1 MEKRKKRK
9 IYIDYSLIFAIFF
22 LIIFGAIMIYSASS
36 YISTIKNGDPMYF
49 MKKQMWLAALG
60 IAAMVFAAFFD
71 YHIYISKPFIYFFYP
86 LSVILCVLVMFV
98 GRMANGKRR
107 WFSIGGMSFQPSEL
121 AKVMVIL
128 VLVYFI
134 VRNKTKFEK
143 SLGVFTES
151 WIKVAMLIFIPAGI
165 VAITNL
171 SSAIIIIMIGFV
183 LLYVSVKNKRYLF
196 RVPAIGVTF
205 LYLVL
210 TIFATSIGNIL
221 ANSSGGYRI
230 KRFLYWLLPERYA
243 TEGGYQVLQSLYAV
257 ASGGLMGKGLGQSL
271 QKFHLPEAQNDM
283 IFAIICEELGLF
295 GASVIVV
302 LFMFVLFRM
311 WDIAKSARDLE
322 GSLIVVGV
330 MSQIAIQLILNIA
343 VVTNAMPN
351 TGISLPFISYGG
363 SSLVILLGEIGMVLS
378 VAKGIRQEY

>member
-1 MEKRKKRK
+1 
-9 IYIDYSLIFAIFF
+9 
-22 LIIFGAIMIYSASS
+22 
-36 YISTIKNGDPMYF
+36 
-49 MKKQMWLAALG
+49 
-60 IAAMVFAAFFD
+60 
-71 YHIYISKPFIYFFYP
+71 
-86 LSVILCVLVMFV
+86 MFV

-143 SLGVFTES
+143 SLGVFTKS

-171 SSAIIIIMIGFV
+171 SAAIIITMIGFV

-302 LFMFVLFRM
+302 LFMFV
-311 WDIAKSARDLE
+311 IAKSARDLE

>member
-143 SLGVFTES
+143 SLGVFTKS

-283 IFAIICEELGLF
+283 IFAIIVEELGLF
-295 GASVIVV
+295 GAGLIMGAFVFLIYRMIKISFSVT
-302 LFMFVLFRM
+302 
-311 WDIAKSARDLE
+311 DPE
-322 GSLIVVGV
+322 GVYLVVGILIHLSLQV
-330 MSQIAIQLILNIA
+330 ILNIA
-343 VVTNAMPN
+343 VVTGVLPN
-351 TGISLPFISYGG
+351 TGVSLPFISYGG
-363 SSLVILLGEIGMVLS
+363 TSILVLLGEMGIVLS
-378 VAKGIRQEY
+378 VARSIKLDY

>member
-107 WFSIGGMSFQPSEL
+107 WFSIGGMSF
-121 AKVMVIL
+121 
-128 VLVYFI
+128 YFI

-363 SSLVILLGEIGMVLS
+363 SSLIILLGEIGMVLS